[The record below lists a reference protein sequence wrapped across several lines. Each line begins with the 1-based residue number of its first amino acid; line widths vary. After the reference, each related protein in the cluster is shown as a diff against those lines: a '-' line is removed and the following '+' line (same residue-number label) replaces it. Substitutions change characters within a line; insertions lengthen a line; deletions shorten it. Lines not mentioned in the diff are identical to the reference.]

1 MFFERPDS
9 GETAILVH
17 VGADAQKDEADIR
30 EFEELA
36 ISAGASPAALIMA
49 STRSTTPRFLVG
61 ADVHKY
67 RGFTAVRTFE
77 KHAGSG

>member
-49 STRSTTPRFLVG
+49 STRSTTSPTSC
-61 ADVHKY
+61 HP
-67 RGFTAVRTFE
+67 
-77 KHAGSG
+77 SSP